1 MKLTSIA
8 IHDVMPVRRFDVAE
22 LADVVVFAGPNGVG
36 KTRLLNS
43 IVNRLRTPI
52 AEIGGGVHAQVTAT
66 IDKEREQ
73 WGKDT
78 LDLTV
83 EGDAGLLAQTLQVGR
98 RRRKWT
104 SSLVNFESDRSIRNL
119 QPLPWSWDL
128 QDLDEED
135 VPWEATFGFM
145 RDRFQDTVHS
155 MFRLI
160 EGQKQRI
167 ANRALQL
174 KRDGKDVMNL
184 GFPDPME
191 EFKRVFTM
199 LLGPKRLADPQA
211 RLQKLQYIQGDQT
224 FDFDSLSSGER
235 EVVNI
240 AFDFLLRH
248 PRDCIVFFDEPELHL
263 HPELSYKLLRTLRS
277 IGERNQFILSTHSPD
292 VISSSLDQSVVFI
305 APSKTADDGGFVNQ
319 AIPVTESD
327 ETNQALRLLGQSI
340 GIVALGKRIV
350 LIEGEESSLDK
361 QTYGSILGDRYSGLV
376 LVPSGGKH
384 VIQSF
389 DAVYEAVLKRTLW
402 GVEFFML
409 CDGDTAPPSST
420 AADAASSEGRLHRLS
435 KYHLENYFLDEHV
448 WAEVF
453 STMEPEGSWLRD
465 PERIRAKLKEIAT
478 RFVSYAVALAASS
491 SLRRQVG
498 NVDLMPKGCHGKTVA
513 ETQALFST
521 AAEGELERVK
531 TVLESGSVSQEVE
544 KTFEKLEKAIEADS
558 EEWKG
563 LIPGKPV
570 LATFASDAGL
580 SPARAKSLYIDKSA
594 TSDRQPF
601 EEITALFDAMSAVML
616 AANESEKA
624 AATPSV
630 GN

>member
-8 IHDVMPVRRFDVAE
+8 IHDVMPVRRFDVDE
-22 LADVVVFAGPNGVG
+22 FADVVVFAGPNGVG
-36 KTRLLNS
+36 KTRLLGS
-43 IVNRLRTPI
+43 IVDRLRSP
-52 AEIGGGVHAQVTAT
+52 AGGGPVVRAKVSAT
-66 IDKEREQ
+66 SDAEREA
-73 WGKDT
+73 WGKSE
-78 LDLTV
+78 LDLTDSA
-83 EGDAGLLAQTLQVGR
+83 DAALLAQTLQVGR

-119 QPLPWSWDL
+119 QPMEWTWDMP
-128 QDLDEED
+128 DLDEED
-135 VPWEATFGFM
+135 ISWDLTFGPM
-145 RDRFQDTVHS
+145 RDRFRDTVHS
-155 MFRLI
+155 MFRMI
-160 EGQKQRI
+160 EGQKQKI
-167 ANRALQL
+167 ANRAVQL
-174 KRDGKDVMNL
+174 KREGRDSMNL
-184 GFPDPME
+184 GFVDPME
-191 EFKRVFTM
+191 EFKRVFDM
-199 LLGPKRLADPQA
+199 LLGPKQLADPQA
-211 RLQKLQYIQGDQT
+211 RLQRLQYIQGGDT
-224 FDFDSLSSGER
+224 FDFESLSSGER

-240 AFDFLLRH
+240 AFDFLLRQ

-305 APSKTADDGGFVNQ
+305 APSKATDDGGFVNQ

-361 QTYGSILGDRYSGLV
+361 QTYGSILGDLYSDLV

-453 STMEPEGSWLRD
+453 SAMEPENSWLRD
-465 PERIRAKLKEIAT
+465 PERIRAKLREIAT
-478 RFVSYAVALAASS
+478 GFVSYAVALAASS

-498 NVDLMPKGCHGKTVA
+498 NVDLMPKDCHGKTVA

-531 TVLESGSVSQEVE
+531 TVLESDSVSQEVE
-544 KTFEKLEKAIEADS
+544 KTFEQLQKAIEVDS
-558 EEWKG
+558 EEWKT

-580 SPARAKSLYIDKSA
+580 SPARAKSLYIDKA
-594 TSDRQPF
+594 VTSGRQPF
-601 EEITALFDAMSAVML
+601 EEITTLFDAMSAVEL
-616 AANESEKA
+616 AVDESGA
-624 AATPSV
+624 AD
-630 GN
+630 N